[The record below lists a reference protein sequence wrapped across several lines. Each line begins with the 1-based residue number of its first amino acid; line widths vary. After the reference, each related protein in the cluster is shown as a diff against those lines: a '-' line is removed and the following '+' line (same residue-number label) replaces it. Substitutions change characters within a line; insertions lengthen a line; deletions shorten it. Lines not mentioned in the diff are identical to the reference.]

1 MKEQHVLDLLHQEG
15 PMSRADI
22 ARHCGI
28 SKPTASHVVD
38 RLIEAKLVHEVG
50 MTPATIGRPGR
61 LVSIHP
67 EAGYVVALDVGGTT
81 TRAITLD
88 LAGSIVARTR
98 TATPML
104 DAPGTARHIAAIVDD
119 VTRPIRDA
127 GPTVHVAIGTPGVE
141 DPIHHRILYAPNLPA
156 LETPGFLTELGDALP
171 TSFTMLNDVKAA
183 TLGEL
188 DQGAGVDAS
197 QLVYAGIGTGLG
209 FGFVIDGNV
218 RGGAAGRAGEFG
230 LVPYRDGETLEAFV
244 SGAAIAARHRAL
256 GGTGSPEDAFK
267 EAREGNAPGVQII
280 DTFLSDLVWAATAL
294 TTTLDPEVFVL
305 GGGIGLQCEP
315 YLDTLHDRVQRAVGF
330 APTFSVTQLGDDAGL
345 TGAGTVALDAART
358 VGAWL
363 KGGSL
368 QTTS

>member
-1 MKEQHVLDLLHQEG
+1 
-15 PMSRADI
+15 MSRADI

-38 RLIEAKLVHEVG
+38 RLMEAKLVHEVG

-67 EAGYVVALDVGGTT
+67 GAGYVVALDVGGTT

-88 LAGSIVARTR
+88 LAGTTIARTR
-98 TATPML
+98 TATPLL
-104 DAPGTARHIAAIVDD
+104 DAAGTARHIATIVEE
-119 VTRPIRDA
+119 VTQAVRDA
-127 GPTVHVAIGTPGVE
+127 GPVVHVAIGTPGVE
-141 DPIHHRILYAPNLPA
+141 DPGQRSILYAPNLPA
-156 LETPGFLTELGDALP
+156 LETPGFLDELGTALP
-171 TSFTMLNDVKAA
+171 APFTMLNDVKAA

-188 DQGAGVDAS
+188 TQGAGADAS
-197 QLVYAGIGTGLG
+197 HLVYAGIGTGLG
-209 FGFVIDGNV
+209 FGFVVDGQV
-218 RGGAAGRAGEFG
+218 RAGSAGRAGEFG
-230 LVPYRDGETLEAFV
+230 LTPYRDGETLEAYV
-244 SGAAIAARHRAL
+244 SGSAIRARHRAL
-256 GGTGSPEDAFK
+256 GGSGNPEDAFK
-267 EAREGNAPGVQII
+267 EAREGQAPGVQVI
-280 DTFLSDLVWAATAL
+280 DTFLDDLAWAATAL

-358 VGAWL
+358 VDAWL
-363 KGGSL
+363 KGGAL